1 VIRASLLLECL
12 AAGVIAIT
20 APAKFSAYLS
30 PAGLLQR
37 FQQGEGFQRYVNS
50 RTAFI
55 APMGLLV
62 LITSVAFAAAT
73 VVFLAGTRVWLGLP
87 ALLLAPF
94 ILIGSMAVQLYVL
107 FSWLEGRALALALGH
122 RVAKRGP
129 AAAWI
134 AKNLRAEMGAA
145 PRVPWLF
152 AAVLLLGPLA
162 MLMAVSAKA
171 AIALV
176 LLHVFAPILYA
187 RFDR

>member
-1 VIRASLLLECL
+1 VTDTLNQAR
-12 AAGVIAIT
+12 
-20 APAKFSAYLS
+20 
-30 PAGLLQR
+30 GLLQR
-37 FQQGEGFQRYVNS
+37 LQQGEGFQRYVQS
-50 RTAFI
+50 RAALV
-55 APMGLLV
+55 APMGLLL

-94 ILIGSMAVQLYVL
+94 VLVASLAVQLYVL

-122 RVAKRGP
+122 RVAKRGR

-134 AKNLRAEMGAA
+134 AKKLHAEMGAA
-145 PRVPWLF
+145 PRVPWVF
-152 AAVLLLGPLA
+152 AAIFLAMPLA
-162 MLMAVSAKA
+162 MLAAVSAKA

-176 LLHVFAPILYA
+176 VLHVVSPILYA